1 MNTSNK
7 YAFILAFFA
16 LLEAETSHAQSC
28 GINRFP
34 ILQNLLPI
42 TKEIKIH
49 DFTIQRKEIISR
61 IEDIDAQ
68 LDIIPLLING
78 TTTNTQ
84 NFQDFKQSSQSSKQ
98 KNSID
103 LAYDLNAVKKNN
115 LEKQSLIQKELL
127 DFELSQ
133 LNSNEL
139 ATVFEAVLEYLMGAE
154 LQKSYEIEKR
164 YYEVKKDYFYER
176 KEFGDLNLENLLEVD
191 KELRNISDKILAN
204 SVKQIERL
212 NFLNISE
219 DLIPIKHN
227 ISDTNIGVLNSRCD
241 FKPNLSKGLNI
252 RKRLVNH
259 KYSMINSINDSSL
272 SFKLQLSDEL
282 SQNEHQSSF
291 GASLELRLPIYDGGI
306 ALSKKK
312 KIFSEGKIL
321 DSQIRIEQER
331 FETSVNSRM
340 STERVFVESFMSIE
354 DEIDAL
360 MLTNSQLK
368 TRQDLGQGVFEEIK

>member
-1 MNTSNK
+1 M
-7 YAFILAFFA
+7 
-16 LLEAETSHAQSC
+16 
-28 GINRFP
+28 
-34 ILQNLLPI
+34 
-42 TKEIKIH
+42 
-49 DFTIQRKEIISR
+49 
-61 IEDIDAQ
+61 
-68 LDIIPLLING
+68 
-78 TTTNTQ
+78 
-84 NFQDFKQSSQSSKQ
+84 
-98 KNSID
+98 
-103 LAYDLNAVKKNN
+103 
-115 LEKQSLIQKELL
+115 IQKELL
-127 DFELSQ
+127 GFELSQ

-191 KELRNISDKILAN
+191 KELQNISDKILAN

-219 DLIPIKHN
+219 ELIPIKHN
-227 ISDTNIGVLNSRCD
+227 ISDTNIGILNPRCD
-241 FKPNLSKGLNI
+241 FKPNLSIGLNI
-252 RKRLVNH
+252 KKRLVNH

-282 SQNEHQSSF
+282 SQNDYQSSF

-321 DSQIRIEQER
+321 DSQIRIERDR
-331 FETSVNSRM
+331 FETSVSSRM
-340 STERVFVESFMSIE
+340 STEQVFVESFMSIE
-354 DEIDAL
+354 DEIEAL

-368 TRQDLGQGVFEEIK
+368 ARQDLGQGVFEERLNNNLQILALQQAQLRLTTDFLSGWVRFLGTVDHGFE